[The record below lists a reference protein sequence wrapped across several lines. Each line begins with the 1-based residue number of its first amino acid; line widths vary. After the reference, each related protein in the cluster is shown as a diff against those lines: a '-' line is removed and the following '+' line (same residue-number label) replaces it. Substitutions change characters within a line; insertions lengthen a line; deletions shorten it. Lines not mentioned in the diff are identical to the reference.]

1 MSMRRS
7 NIFRITAVLLA
18 CALVQLSLQLGF
30 AEPASSS
37 FPTIPQG
44 LLGRITTKG
53 NQPASINGNNAA
65 SGDSV
70 ASGSIVETP
79 SGTEATVDLG
89 VLGSVELAPG
99 TRARIDYVCPADRLS
114 NPNPESCSVNVTL
127 FAGCVVTNYS
137 QGTRHRIDNDQQ
149 VKIAQSDADKEK
161 SGGGILRI
169 CFNGVPAGAAA
180 TTGGIGKKG
189 LIAILTAAV
198 VIPTTAIL
206 LATAGDNPSP
216 GTPP

>member
-1 MSMRRS
+1 MSIRRS
-7 NIFRITAVLLA
+7 NSFRTTAVLLA

-30 AEPASSS
+30 AEPVSSS

-53 NQPASINGNNAA
+53 SLPASINGNNAA

-89 VLGSVELAPG
+89 ALGRVEFAPG
-99 TRARIDYVCPADRLS
+99 TRARIDYVCPTDRLA

-127 FAGCVVTNYS
+127 FAGCVVTHYP
-137 QGTRHRIDNDQQ
+137 QGTRHRIDNDKQE
-149 VKIAQSDADKEK
+149 KIAQSDADKEK
-161 SGGGILRI
+161 RGGGVLRI
-169 CFNGVPAGAAA
+169 CRDGVPAGAAA

-206 LATAGDNPSP
+206 IGTSGDNPSP
-216 GTPP
+216 GTP